1 MLHTQSSVV
10 RGRPTFE
17 GRPIDAPFAT
27 TVVKRTTSTDD
38 APTASWAYEGLRPTT
53 LDHVLESDLGT
64 SRTTSAAR
72 VPESSPR
79 RALDSGRPP
88 PPKWVRGTG
97 SEFSCRRTRH
107 WPGCNAAPA
116 RRAVAGGMRPET
128 IAALAERPNNASAGR
143 LGVSEAK
150 RQPADPQRTCP
161 ASMPQSRRRGPR
173 AGGRACAKALAS
185 VLASLSA
192 GLLLLLLGGQAPL
205 KPRDDNN
212 LWTGPPRWVV
222 LQDNVTVHRGSAYNP
237 HNFSYLLDNAELCDP
252 AAPPKLVVL
261 VASDSRT
268 GAERRQAIRDTWGQR
283 ILQEALSFR
292 IVFLLANPGNQTS
305 AQSLLAESYAYGDL
319 VQEDFPESFEHL
331 ALKSVMGLKWVVTRC
346 PGADFALKTDD
357 DILVHVPNLL
367 AALEEASP
375 LGDAILCRS
384 NPVRRILRRDEGPL
398 PLRHLK
404 YCVSRDVLPG
414 ELFPHYCGGFAYAFT
429 LSAARRLYEATLA
442 TPVFFIEDAYVTGF
456 CRLKAG
462 LRTLGHPGI
471 SLIPRVSPARASCA
485 FGREGRITSHEL
497 GPSDMQALWKEIN
510 TQGFFCPRVVGVIA
524 PAAKP
529 RRY

>member
-1 MLHTQSSVV
+1 M
-10 RGRPTFE
+10 TF
-17 GRPIDAPFAT
+17 RN
-27 TVVKRTTSTDD
+27 
-38 APTASWAYEGLRPTT
+38 
-53 LDHVLESDLGT
+53 
-64 SRTTSAAR
+64 
-72 VPESSPR
+72 R
-79 RALDSGRPP
+79 RAPDDHAFSGDSSRPSSDAQ
-88 PPKWVRGTG
+88 T
-97 SEFSCRRTRH
+97 
-107 WPGCNAAPA
+107 A
-116 RRAVAGGMRPET
+116 
-128 IAALAERPNNASAGR
+128 
-143 LGVSEAK
+143 
-150 RQPADPQRTCP
+150 QRTCP

-252 AAPPKLVVL
+252 AAPPKLIVL

-283 ILQEALSFR
+283 ILQEALNFR

-305 AQSLLAESYAYGDL
+305 ASSLLTESYAYGDL

-404 YCVSRDVLPG
+404 YCVGRDVLPG

-471 SLIPRVSPARASCA
+471 SLIPRVSPVRASCA